1 MGETHVKSR
10 SAATMTVEELIAILS
25 AVENKEL
32 EINLLLSREG
42 IIQAKDI
49 EIAAVNPVSN
59 DFIIA

>member
-1 MGETHVKSR
+1 
-10 SAATMTVEELIAILS
+10 MTVEELIAILS